1 MPQLPE
7 QETDTQDDTAMDKP
21 RNLLRKIAAIALV
34 ILLVVVGYT
43 WTVREQI
50 ARDLIAEQ
58 LAGIGVPATYDVTE
72 ISPERQVLTN
82 IVVGD
87 PARPDLTIER
97 AEITLSYGLG
107 VPEIGRIT
115 LVRPRLYGSYTD
127 GELSLGSLD
136 PVIFAES
143 EEPTGLPAWDIDLI
157 DGRAL
162 FETDFGPVGVKAEGQ
177 GQLDNGFTGMIAA
190 IAPQADIAGC
200 RVARA
205 TVYGDLT
212 TTSGRLTLSGPVRT
226 AALNCPEYSGRIK
239 DVSIA
244 TDITFDADMAGFDA
258 DASIAAG
265 AFAGPGIA
273 AAGIAGP
280 LTVAVRDGTINSRF
294 NLAARSVANSNVRAG
309 EFSLEGGLRGRDQFA
324 SLDLDAELSGSQI
337 NIGRGFTATLAE
349 YEKSAE
355 GTLAAP
361 LLAKIRSALGRKLV
375 DSSFT
380 AAINARKTGDIIS
393 LSLPQ
398 GSVQGRYGE
407 TLLSVSQVQIASTAE
422 RTPRMSGNFRF
433 GGGELPA
440 LVGRM
445 EQANGRSI
453 FRLKMAE
460 YSAQGSSLAIPE
472 LVATQDRSG
481 ALGFSGSVQ
490 ATGPLPGGEVRGLRL
505 PVSGSWSSAGGLSL
519 WRGCTQIGFDTLAFA
534 NLELRGQQIALCPA
548 SGRPIVS
555 YGTNGLN
562 FAAGAP
568 SLNIAGTLAGTEIRI
583 SSGAAG
589 FAYPGAASVK
599 DLLVS
604 LGPQQEENRFAIS
617 ELKAV
622 LGEDITG
629 SFSGAEIAL
638 FAVPLDL
645 KDTTGEW
652 SYAGGVFEIG
662 GASFE
667 LVDRSE
673 EPRFN
678 PLMARDAKLSLEDS
692 VILADALLRY
702 PGNESEV
709 AEVSIQHDLT
719 TSTGF
724 ADLHVPGVLFDEE
737 LQPVDLTPLAL
748 GVIANARGSIAGT
761 GRIDWNSDAVTS
773 SGRFSSES
781 LDFAAAFGPVTG
793 AAGTVEFIDLLS
805 LTTAPDQKVR
815 VAAINPGI
823 EVNDGVIGFSLR
835 DGQYLGVTG
844 GEWPFMG
851 GTLTLRPVDLNFG
864 VAERRRYVLE
874 VDGLEAAL
882 FVENLELG
890 NLAATGTFDGQLPLE
905 FDELGFGEIKG
916 GLLVARAPGGNI
928 SYVGEL
934 TYEDLS
940 AFANYAFETLKSLD
954 YDDMRIEMDGPLTGD
969 IVTRI
974 RFDGVRQGAGTK
986 QNFITRQIADLPIR
1000 FNVNI
1005 RAPFYK
1011 LVTTLKS
1018 IYDPS
1023 TVRDPR
1029 ELGLLEDDGKRF
1041 IPAGAPLQPAEPVL
1055 PPPINPVLQDR
1066 AIKPDDISDNALGD
1080 EEPIQTSDSEDVP

>member
-1 MPQLPE
+1 MAQPPE
-7 QETDTQDDTAMDKP
+7 QELDTQNDTAMGKP
-21 RNLLRKIAAIALV
+21 RKLLRKIAAGALV

-58 LAGIGVPATYDVTE
+58 LAALSVPATYDVTE

-87 PARPDLTIER
+87 PDNPDLTIER
-97 AEITLSYGLG
+97 AEIALAYGFG

-115 LVRPRLYGSYTD
+115 LVRPRLYGSYT
-127 GELSLGSLD
+127 GGKFSLGSLD
-136 PVIFAES
+136 PVIFTES
-143 EEPTGLPAWDIDLI
+143 EEPAGLPAWDIDLI

-177 GQLDNGFTGMIAA
+177 GRLDDGFTGMIAA
-190 IAPQADIAGC
+190 IAPQADFAGC
-200 RVARA
+200 TANRA

-212 TTSGRLTLSGPVRT
+212 TANGRLSLSGPVRT
-226 AALNCPEYSGRIK
+226 AALTCPEYSGSIK

-244 TDITFDADMAGFDA
+244 MDLTLDADLAGFDA
-258 DASIAAG
+258 DASVAAG
-265 AFAGPGIA
+265 AFSGPGIK
-273 AAGIAGP
+273 GGGLTGP
-280 LTVAVRDGTINSRF
+280 LTVAMRDGTLNSRF
-294 NLAARSVANSNVRAG
+294 DLAAKSVVNSSVRAG
-309 EFSLEGGLRGRDQFA
+309 ELKLEGVLRGREEFA

-337 NIGRGFTATLAE
+337 DIGRDFAAMLAD
-349 YEKSAE
+349 YEQSAD

-361 LLAKIRSALGRKLV
+361 LLARIRSALGRQLV
-375 DSSFT
+375 DASFT
-380 AAINARKTGDIIS
+380 AAVTARRTGDIVS
-393 LSLPQ
+393 LALPQ
-398 GSVQGRYGE
+398 GSVQGNSGE
-407 TLLSVSQVQIASTAE
+407 TLLSVSQVQIAGTAE
-422 RTPRMSGNFRF
+422 RTPRVSGNFRF
-433 GGGELPA
+433 GGSELPA

-472 LVATQDRSG
+472 MVAAQDRSG
-481 ALGFSGSVQ
+481 AIGFSGSVQ

-534 NLELRGQQIALCPA
+534 NLELTGQQISLCPA
-548 SGRPIVS
+548 RGRPIVS
-555 YGTNGLN
+555 YGANGLN

-568 SLNIAGTLAGTEIRI
+568 SLNISGKLAGTEIRI

-589 FAYPGAASVK
+589 FAYPGAASVT

-604 LGPQQEENRFAIS
+604 LGPRQEENRFAIS

-645 KDTTGEW
+645 KDTTGQW
-652 SYAGGVFEIG
+652 SYTGGIFEIG

-667 LVDRSE
+667 LADRSE

-678 PLMARDAKLSLEDS
+678 PLMARDAALTLEDS
-692 VILADALLRY
+692 VILANALLRY
-702 PGNESEV
+702 PDNEREI
-709 AEVSIQHDLT
+709 AEVSIRHNLT

-724 ADLHVPGVLFDEE
+724 ADLSVPGVLFDEE

-793 AAGTVEFIDLLS
+793 AAGTVEFVDLLS
-805 LTTAPDQKVR
+805 LTTAPDQEVR

-844 GEWPFMG
+844 GKWPFMG

-874 VDGLEAAL
+874 VEGLEAAL

-905 FDELGFGEIKG
+905 FDELGLGEIKG

-940 AFANYAFETLKSLD
+940 TFANYAFETLKSLD

-1029 ELGLLEDDGKRF
+1029 ELGLLEDDGTRF
-1041 IPAGAPLQPAEPVL
+1041 IPAGAPLQSAQPVL
-1055 PPPINPVLQDR
+1055 PPPLNPVLRDQ
-1066 AIKPDDISDNALGD
+1066 AIKPEDIPDNEPGD
-1080 EEPIQTSDSEDVP
+1080 EAPIQTSDSEDVP